1 MAALLK
7 IKSKVE
13 EGSVIVTPEGRIDA
27 NTASLLDKEIS
38 SVIENTD
45 SIVIDF
51 DSVEYI
57 SSAGLRVILGTSK
70 VMLKKNGDFKL
81 INVSD
86 NIMDVFAVTG
96 FINKLNIVKK

>member
-1 MAALLK
+1 MAPLLK
-7 IKSKVE
+7 IKCKIE
-13 EGSVIVTPEGRIDA
+13 AGSVVVIPDGRIDA
-27 NTASLLDKEIS
+27 NTASILDKEIS
-38 SVIENTD
+38 SVIGNTN

-57 SSAGLRVILGTSK
+57 SSAGLRVLLGTSK
-70 VMLKKNGDFKL
+70 AMLKKNGELKI

-96 FINKLNIVKK
+96 FINKLNITKK

>member
-1 MAALLK
+1 MASLLK

-13 EGSVIVTPEGRIDA
+13 AGSVVVAPDGRIDA
-27 NTASLLDKEIS
+27 NTASILDKEIS

-57 SSAGLRVILGTSK
+57 SSAGLRVLLGTSK
-70 VMLKKNGDFKL
+70 VMLKKNGDFKI

>member
-38 SVIENTD
+38 SVIDNTD

-51 DSVEYI
+51 DKVAYI
-57 SSAGLRVILGTSK
+57 SSAGLRVLLGTSK
-70 VMLKKNGDFKL
+70 AMLKKDGGLKV

-86 NIMDVFAVTG
+86 SIMDVLAVTG
-96 FINKLNIVKK
+96 FVNKLNIEKK

>member
-7 IKSKVE
+7 IRSKVE
-13 EGSVIVTPEGRIDA
+13 AGSVIVIPEGRIDA

-38 SVIENTD
+38 SVIAGTD

-51 DSVEYI
+51 DNVEYI
-57 SSAGLRVILGTSK
+57 SSAGLRVLLGTSK
-70 VMLKKNGDFKL
+70 AMLKKNGELKI

-86 NIMDVFAVTG
+86 NIMAVFAVTG
-96 FINKLNIVKK
+96 FINKLNITKK

>member
-1 MAALLK
+1 MASLLK

-13 EGSVIVTPEGRIDA
+13 AGSVVVIPEGRIDA
-27 NTASLLDKEIS
+27 NTASILDKEIS

-57 SSAGLRVILGTSK
+57 SSAGLRVLLGTSK
-70 VMLKKNGDFKL
+70 VMLKKNGDFKI

>member
-1 MAALLK
+1 MASLLK

-13 EGSVIVTPEGRIDA
+13 SGSVVVIPEGRIDA
-27 NTASLLDKEIS
+27 NTASILDKEIS
-38 SVIENTD
+38 SVIDNTD

-57 SSAGLRVILGTSK
+57 SSAGLRVLLGTSK

-81 INVSD
+81 INVSE

>member
-7 IKSKVE
+7 IRSKVE
-13 EGSVIVTPEGRIDA
+13 AGSVIVIPEGRIDA

-38 SVIENTD
+38 SVIAGTD

-51 DSVEYI
+51 DKVEYI
-57 SSAGLRVILGTSK
+57 SSAGLRVLLGTSK
-70 VMLKKNGDFKL
+70 AMLKKNGEFKI

-96 FINKLNIVKK
+96 FINKLNITKK